1 MGKVVKY
8 RANKVADLFGQVKK
22 GTSYEDI
29 LDLVAFSVPDV
40 GFGSTEM
47 NGSGMIGTVNVPDK
61 SNIESMEA
69 SITTT
74 SDSGNAKLLNDPD
87 GVEVILNWAIDKIG
101 TDGSSE
107 YIAYR
112 AVIKGWATVVPGGE
126 RKKGEVAEIEH
137 KISPWY
143 YQLDID
149 GKTVVLVDMLAPK
162 LEINGKNCL
171 EKLNKALNR

>member
-1 MGKVVKY
+1 MKY

-22 GTSYEDI
+22 GNSYVDI
-29 LDLVAFSVPDV
+29 PNMTEFSIPDV

-47 NGSGMIGTVNVPDK
+47 NGAGMIGPVNVPDK
-61 SNIESMEA
+61 CNIESMEV
-69 SITTT
+69 SIKTT
-74 SDSGNAKLLNDPD
+74 SDHGDAKLLSDPD

-126 RKKGEVAEIEH
+126 RKKGEVAECEH

-143 YQLDID
+143 YQLDIN
-149 GKTVVLVDMLAPK
+149 GRTAVLVDKFAPK
-162 LEINGKNCL
+162 LVINGEDRL